1 MRRRIA
7 WPSRLA
13 LLGSL
18 LVASVVPAFASGPDL
33 VAVPSPNVCITPN
46 IPCVAIPITL
56 TDNSGIGVR
65 AYSVTLTLSSN
76 LQLCGLGIVSGGY
89 LLAGS
94 SPPPAFFVTQT
105 GPNTWVVDEAT
116 LGPSPCGATGGGIL
130 FLAHVASSDLNSSGT
145 ISVGAVKLRDCSNA
159 DIPFTIGPAAH
170 ITIKNEVPAGLTT
183 LATAQQKTGNAA
195 GDRTRINLSWNSG
208 EVESGAAVHVWRKG
222 YGNYPEYDDGPS
234 PGSVPAVPATEAAA
248 SSSGWTMLPQNPSSD
263 LPPAR
268 DFWYY
273 VAFQMDGCG
282 NTSPVSN
289 LTTGALDYH
298 LGDVSDGVTACQGDN
313 VVNTADLSLL
323 GANYGVTINDPDALG
338 CLDVGPTTDHSTNTR
353 PTTDNVLD
361 FEDLVMFAINFSP
374 AVSAPFAS
382 LKAEG
387 TEDALSVEAPA
398 QVAPGETFTASV
410 RLRGAGDLQALSA
423 HLVWDAAV
431 AQPIAVAA
439 GALISDQNGVVFS
452 AEPGDV
458 DAALLG
464 ERTSGMGGDGE
475 IATVTFRSVT
485 AGAPGIGLARVD
497 GRDAANRHIPVTA
510 PIAATAGPR
519 PGETALAPVAPNP
532 FRDAT
537 TVAFSLARGGPV
549 ELAIYS
555 VDGRRVRTLLRDTRE
570 AGSYRVLW
578 NGSNE
583 RGGRVAP
590 GLYYARLNADHARFT
605 RTIALIR

>member
-1 MRRRIA
+1 VRRID
-7 WPSRLA
+7 RITLGIA
-13 LLGSL
+13 LGL
-18 LVASVVPAFASGPDL
+18 LTLCGAAAASGPDL
-33 VAVPSPNVCITPN
+33 IAVPQPAVCITPN

-65 AYSVTLTLSSN
+65 AYSVTLTLSPN

-94 SPPPAFFVTQT
+94 NPPPAFFVTQT

-116 LGPSPCGATGGGIL
+116 LGPSPCGATGGGVL
-130 FLAHVASSDLNSSGT
+130 FLAHVASNQQNDTGT
-145 ISVGAVKLRDCSNA
+145 ISVTAAKLRDCSNA
-159 DIPFTIGPAAH
+159 DVPFTINPPAR
-170 ITIKNEVPAGLTT
+170 ITIKNEIPPGLTT
-183 LATAQQKTGNAA
+183 LASAQQKTGNAA
-195 GDRTRINLSWNSG
+195 GSRTRINLAWNTG
-208 EVESGAAVHVWRKG
+208 EVENGASVHVWRKN
-222 YGNYPEYDDGPS
+222 YGNYPEYDDGPN
-234 PGSVPAVPATEAAA
+234 PGAVPAIPATEGAAA
-248 SSSGWTMLPQNPSSD
+248 SSGWTMLPANPSSD
-263 LPPAR
+263 LPPTR

-273 VAFQMDGCG
+273 VAFQMDACG

-289 LTTGALDYH
+289 LTAGSLDYH

-323 GANYGVTINDPDALG
+323 GANYGVTISDPDALG
-338 CLDVGPTTDHSTNTR
+338 CLDVGPTTDHSTNTM

-361 FEDLVMFAINFSP
+361 FEDLVMFAINFTP

-382 LKAEG
+382 VRAVG
-387 TEDALSVEAPA
+387 TEDALAVEAPA
-398 QVAPGETFTASV
+398 EVAPGETFTASL
-410 RLRGAGDLQALSA
+410 RLQGAGDLQALSA
-423 HLVWDAAV
+423 HLAWNAAV
-431 AQPIAVAA
+431 ARPIAVAA

-452 AEPGDV
+452 SEPGDV

-464 ERTSGMGGDGE
+464 ERVSGMGGEGE
-475 IATVTFRSVT
+475 LASVTFRALT
-485 AGAPGIGLARVD
+485 AGEPGISLARAE
-497 GRDAANRHIPVTA
+497 GRDAANHPIRVTGPA
-510 PIAATAGPR
+510 STTTAAR

-532 FRDAT
+532 FREAT
-537 TVAFSLARGGPV
+537 TVAFSLAHDGPV

-570 AGSYRVLW
+570 AGNYRVVW